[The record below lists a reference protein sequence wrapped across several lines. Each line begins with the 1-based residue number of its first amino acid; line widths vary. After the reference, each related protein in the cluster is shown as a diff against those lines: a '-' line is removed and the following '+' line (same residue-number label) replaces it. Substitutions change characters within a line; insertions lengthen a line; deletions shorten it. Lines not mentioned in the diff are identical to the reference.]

1 MPRDRKGLGR
11 TGSKHKQ
18 TCKVKTQQPIKGVD
32 DVFQSPQPPVLNLV
46 KHSKET
52 KQSDGVLIGPLCAL
66 AGLNP
71 STDPPGGIAAAATPA
86 MAQRPASLESTEPPP
101 SVSPPAPPASA
112 SSTIDRS
119 NDACSCGAS
128 RAGYDVEHDMV
139 CPIWKCFAWEVG
151 CCDGRMATSHHLYRE
166 VSMCD
171 WQCQCIETA
180 LDPGWN
186 DEPRERFMPAH
197 ASTTF
202 GGWRVPRRR
211 WLGRRLEDQRCSCWL
226 GCGSVGR
233 YFGCPL
239 GINGATGKRRG
250 DEIAQIRGHKIY
262 MGEGGQEVF
271 GEELPSPPESPLAD
285 HDAVNGTQTCFKHAN
300 LQT

>member
-1 MPRDRKGLGR
+1 
-11 TGSKHKQ
+11 
-18 TCKVKTQQPIKGVD
+18 
-32 DVFQSPQPPVLNLV
+32 
-46 KHSKET
+46 
-52 KQSDGVLIGPLCAL
+52 
-66 AGLNP
+66 
-71 STDPPGGIAAAATPA
+71 
-86 MAQRPASLESTEPPP
+86 
-101 SVSPPAPPASA
+101 
-112 SSTIDRS
+112 
-119 NDACSCGAS
+119 
-128 RAGYDVEHDMV
+128 
-139 CPIWKCFAWEVG
+139 
-151 CCDGRMATSHHLYRE
+151 
-166 VSMCD
+166 
-171 WQCQCIETA
+171 
-180 LDPGWN
+180 
-186 DEPRERFMPAH
+186 MPAH

-285 HDAVNGTQTCFKHAN
+285 HEFHDAEAEAAWAEAEAWWHVGCPAADRKIE
-300 LQT
+300 L